1 MIRVEHIDVRYGDLS
16 VLKNIFLDVPQGTFF
31 GIIGPNGSGKTTLI
45 KAMSRILTPSQ
56 GAVFLGENELST
68 FSFRDLAREIGV
80 VPQETTINF
89 DFTVRDVVLMGR
101 HPYIRRMGSERQQDI
116 DIVNW
121 AMELTNTLHFADR
134 SINEISGGERQRVI
148 IARALAQQP
157 NILLLD
163 EPTSHLDI
171 NHQTEIL
178 NIISNLK
185 GNVTIVGVFHDLNL
199 AAHFCDVLIML
210 DNGKIVAQGTPKE
223 VLTRENLN
231 NVFHINT
238 IVRTNP
244 VTQKPYIIPII
255 RENSPEK
262 AEKTVHIICGGGSGS
277 ELMYSLH
284 ERGYLLSSGVLCVND
299 TDFET
304 STELE
309 IPCIT
314 EAPFSPIT
322 GASLGQL
329 SEQLEHSDAVVV
341 CGMPVGPGNIGNI
354 RILEGY
360 TDRCII
366 IFDPRPPQDRT
377 DFSGGEADRI
387 FAHLESAGAR
397 NARSIPEVLKV
408 LSECVPMRRPQV
420 KINNA

>member
-1 MIRVEHIDVRYGDLS
+1 MIRVDHIDVRYGDLT
-16 VLKNIFLDVPQGTFF
+16 VLKRIFLDVAPGTFF

-45 KAMSRILTPSQ
+45 KAMSRILPPSE

-68 FSFRDLAREIGV
+68 YSFRDLAREIGV

-101 HPYIRRMGSERQQDI
+101 HPYIRRMGSERQQDL
-116 DIVNW
+116 DIVNR

-185 GNVTIVGVFHDLNL
+185 GSVTIVGVFHDLNL
-199 AAHFCDVLIML
+199 AAHFCDILIML
-210 DNGKIVAQGTPKE
+210 DEGKIVAQGTPKT

-231 NVFHINT
+231 AVFHINA

-255 RENSPEK
+255 REKSPEK
-262 AEKTVHIICGGGSGS
+262 KEKKVHIICGGGSGS
-277 ELMYSLH
+277 ELMYSLQ
-284 ERGYLLSSGVLCVND
+284 ERGYRLSSGVLCVND

-304 STELE
+304 STELD
-309 IPCIT
+309 IPCVT
-314 EAPFSPIT
+314 EAPFNPIT
-322 GASLGQL
+322 EASLSL
-329 SEQLEHSDAVVV
+329 LRAQLEHSDAIVV
-341 CGMPVGPGNIGNI
+341 CGMPIGPGNIGNI
-354 RILEGY
+354 RILERY

-366 IFDPRPPQDRT
+366 IFDPRSPQERN

-387 FAHLESAGAR
+387 FAHLDSAGAR
-397 NARSIPEVLKV
+397 SARSITEVLRY
-408 LSECVPMRRPQV
+408 LSECAPR
-420 KINNA
+420 I